1 MVRSDAQLRL
11 ADQAPPRPEYPEAGG
26 DHERWKDM
34 RRHWVASWGGKLP
47 PADDVD
53 WKGWW
58 RRAGAQHRDLVAA
71 ARKRFGCDAAA
82 PSISG
87 SAFAPALAAATS
99 AGAKASDDPAESA
112 AADASIPN
120 AGTTMQ
126 AALPS
131 TLPAAIPAAPPA
143 AAPRAA
149 APLPVLPVAAP
160 SARAAACPV
169 VGSARPTAK
178 LDSASVERVAA
189 FLKSTQ
195 STPLSERIAFLRQKG
210 IWSLDIAVALRN
222 TGLAELPT
230 AAPATAPTAASNG
243 KKPALP
249 LLPRRPARVRN
260 AEANARRQ
268 ATWELEH
275 AAAKQRRDEHQEQMA
290 ERHKRQMAEA
300 AADATY
306 LLQEHTR
313 RFHGVSARALEKEI
327 QLMLGDSAP
336 IDLHSV
342 NRMHLSHC
350 MPPANH
356 WIGGTCWPLEW
367 GRPGETL
374 RDAQDGRFACSD
386 RRTHLRAL
394 GYDCPPLEPSPD
406 SDVWRRQQIMWRVA
420 AERPPPYA
428 CTRDA
433 CVCEAGR
440 AATEQHRRDVDIAD
454 RERETLKREQ
464 AHLPARD
471 RIAPYIPDVLAE
483 LPFPYWICGLRKYAV
498 QLRLEQL
505 MGEPSGSL
513 CDLTGWEVTEDVQ
526 RRAEELAL
534 GLSLTP
540 IGGGGATACYSRTR
554 VWSFADVWH
563 REQDVI
569 SAWEAAV
576 KSGVRRRATGPLP
589 AWTKQEVDWWQCEC
603 CGDQCNVW
611 RRCEGGGGPLLA
623 SMSEAER
630 AECETFWINHAKSE
644 VGRIVLCLGHSAGSQ
659 YLADRDNILDGCQV
673 SFSTHEAAAY
683 YRTLSA
689 RMTAHATQ
697 RRLMAHGV
705 PPEEGPV
712 TAAEDASDP
721 DNNMPC
727 TSDGADPDD
736 CMPCTGDDADSDGN
750 CMPCTGDDA
759 DSDGSWWG

>member
-1 MVRSDAQLRL
+1 MLRL
-11 ADQAPPRPEYPEAGG
+11 RPSVVAPLPLLLQQPLQLELRPATIRQKVLLLMLLFQTLELPCKPLYHPHYPPQYPPLLRQPLLA
-26 DHERWKDM
+26 
-34 RRHWVASWGGKLP
+34 LP
-47 PADDVD
+47 LLFLCYPL
-53 WKGWW
+53 
-58 RRAGAQHRDLVAA
+58 QHLQLVLLLVPSS
-71 ARKRFGCDAAA
+71 AA
-82 PSISG
+82 PDRRPSSILLQS
-87 SAFAPALAAATS
+87 SV
-99 AGAKASDDPAESA
+99 GACRCVPREHSVDPAER
-112 AADASIPN
+112 
-120 AGTTMQ
+120 G
-126 AALPS
+126 
-131 TLPAAIPAAPPA
+131 
-143 AAPRAA
+143 
-149 APLPVLPVAAP
+149 
-160 SARAAACPV
+160 
-169 VGSARPTAK
+169 
-178 LDSASVERVAA
+178 
-189 FLKSTQ
+189 
-195 STPLSERIAFLRQKG
+195 IAFLRQKG

-230 AAPATAPTAASNG
+230 AAPAAAPTAASNG

-290 ERHKRQMAEA
+290 ERHKRQKAEA
-300 AADATY
+300 SANATY

-313 RFHGVSARALEKEI
+313 RFYGVSARALEKEI

-440 AATEQHRRDVDIAD
+440 VATEQHRRDVDIAD

-589 AWTKQEVDWWQCEC
+589 AWTKQEVDWRQCEC

-727 TSDGADPDD
+727 TSDDADPDD

-750 CMPCTGDDA
+750 CMPCAGDDA
-759 DSDGSWWG
+759 DSDKAMYE

>member
-11 ADQAPPRPEYPEAGG
+11 ADQAPPRPEYSEAGG

-34 RRHWVASWGGKLP
+34 QRHWVASWGGKLP

-53 WKGWW
+53 WKSWW
-58 RRAGAQHRDLVAA
+58 RRAGAQHRDLIAA
-71 ARKRFGCDAAA
+71 ARKRFGCDAVA

-87 SAFAPALAAATS
+87 SSFAPSLAAATS
-99 AGAKASDDPAESA
+99 AGTKTIDDSAESA
-112 AADASIPN
+112 AAAFPIPN

-131 TLPAAIPAAPPA
+131 TLPAAVPAAPPA

-160 SARAAACPV
+160 SARAAACP
-169 VGSARPTAK
+169 
-178 LDSASVERVAA
+178 
-189 FLKSTQ
+189 
-195 STPLSERIAFLRQKG
+195 
-210 IWSLDIAVALRN
+210 
-222 TGLAELPT
+222 AELPT
-230 AAPATAPTAASNG
+230 AAPAAAPTAATNG

-249 LLPRRPARVRN
+249 LLPRKPARVRD

-275 AAAKQRRDEHQEQMA
+275 AAAKQRRHEHQEQMT

-306 LLQEHTR
+306 LLQEHPR
-313 RFHGVSARALEKEI
+313 HFYGVSARALVKEI

-336 IDLHSV
+336 IGLHSTHAPSV
-342 NRMHLSHC
+342 RRMHLLHC

-356 WIGGTCWPLEW
+356 WIGGTCWPPEW
-367 GRPGETL
+367 GWPGEMWPEEMA
-374 RDAQDGRFACSD
+374 RRDGRFACSD
-386 RRTHLRAL
+386 RRAHLRSL

-454 RERETLKREQ
+454 RERELLKREQ

-471 RIAPYIPDVLAE
+471 RIALYIPDVLAE
-483 LPFPYWICGLRKYAV
+483 LPFPYQQVRPYTMQV
-498 QLRLEQL
+498 RLEQL

-534 GLSLTP
+534 GLPLTP

-569 SAWEAAV
+569 SAWAAAV
-576 KSGVRRRATGPLP
+576 KSGVRRRVTGPLP
-589 AWTKQEVDWWQCEC
+589 AWAMQEVDWWQCEC

-659 YLADRDNILDGCQV
+659 YLAERDNMLNGSQV

-683 YRTLSA
+683 YRTLRA
-689 RMTAHATQ
+689 RMMSYRQ
-697 RRLMAHGV
+697 
-705 PPEEGPV
+705 PEEGPV
-712 TAAEDASDP
+712 TATEDASDP

-727 TSDGADPDD
+727 TSDDADPDD
-736 CMPCTGDDADSDGN
+736 CMPCTGDDAYSDGD

-759 DSDGSWWG
+759 DSDGSWADHWEPVG